1 MDFAKRLVGAMRMDA
16 ATYESIEA
24 DPGALRQGGLVV
36 VGFGVAVGI
45 GLAGSTPT
53 ARSVLIATACALA
66 GWLSWAAVVYQLGVR
81 VFPES
86 QTRSDPAEIA
96 RTIGFS
102 AAPGLLFV
110 LLAVP
115 VGRPVIFTVVSLW
128 MLAAMVVAV
137 RQALD
142 FTHLSRAVG
151 VCVAGWAIV
160 GLLAFAMGFAFG
172 SPVS

>member
-1 MDFAKRLVGAMRMDA
+1 MDFAKRVFGAVRMDA
-16 ATYESIEA
+16 ATYEAIEA
-24 DPGALRQGGLVV
+24 DPGALRQAGLVV
-36 VGFGVAVGI
+36 IGFGVAAGI

-53 ARSVLIATACALA
+53 ARSVVVATVCALV
-66 GWLSWAAVVYQLGVR
+66 GWLSWAAVVYHLGVR

-102 AAPGLLFV
+102 AAPGLLFA

-115 VGRPVIFTVVSLW
+115 VGRPVIFTAVSLW

-142 FTHLSRAVG
+142 FTHLSRAVA
-151 VCVAGWAIV
+151 VCLAGWAIAV
-160 GLLAFAMGFAFG
+160 LLAFAMGFALG
-172 SPVS
+172 PPLS

>member
-1 MDFAKRLVGAMRMDA
+1 MEFARRVIGAVRMDA
-16 ATYESIEA
+16 STYEAIEA
-24 DPGALRQGGLVV
+24 DPGAFRQAVLVV
-36 VGFGVAVGI
+36 AGFGVAAGI
-45 GLAGSTPT
+45 GLTGSAPT
-53 ARSVLIATACALA
+53 ARSIAIATTCALV

-86 QTRSDPAEIA
+86 RTRSDTAEIA

-102 AAPGLLFV
+102 AAPGLLLV

-115 VGRPVIFTVVSLW
+115 VGRPVTFAIVSLW

-142 FTHLSRAVG
+142 FTHLSRAVA
-151 VCVAGWAIV
+151 VCLVGWVVVTLVAV
-160 GLLAFAMGFAFG
+160 AMGFAFG
-172 SPVS
+172 PLVS